1 MLAMS
6 HASLARVFASLDARR
21 RPARAVARR
30 QSVGLS
36 CRAVVGDDARDDT
49 ARANAPSRRAFVHM
63 LSLASVASVVS
74 APGARAEEDD
84 AAIDGAAAI
93 EAAAPPT
100 ASKVREL
107 EKKRVVSESLAYEF
121 TYAVEAE
128 SGKPPN

>member
-63 LSLASVASVVS
+63 LSLASVASVTARCVLASRAAKS
-74 APGARAEEDD
+74 ARIAASMTSFARYRAFGARARRTATEWRRSR
-84 AAIDGAAAI
+84 AAAGRK
-93 EAAAPPT
+93 PKR
-100 ASKVREL
+100 SSGRVR
-107 EKKRVVSESLAYEF
+107 
-121 TYAVEAE
+121 
-128 SGKPPN
+128 PWI

>member
-84 AAIDGAAAI
+84 AAIDDGS
-93 EAAAPPT
+93 T
-100 ASKVREL
+100 
-107 EKKRVVSESLAYEF
+107 
-121 TYAVEAE
+121 
-128 SGKPPN
+128 G